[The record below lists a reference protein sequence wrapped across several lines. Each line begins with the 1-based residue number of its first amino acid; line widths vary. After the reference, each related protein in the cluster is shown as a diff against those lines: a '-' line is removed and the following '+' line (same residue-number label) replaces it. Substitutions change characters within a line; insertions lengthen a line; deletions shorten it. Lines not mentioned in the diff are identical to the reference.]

1 MQFMNEMDT
10 KTNACKLSSSHGG
23 DEVGAATKF
32 GVPLPGTKS
41 AQVVWA
47 ELLALAGMLAHKF

>member
-1 MQFMNEMDT
+1 MNEMDT

-47 ELLALAGMLAHKF
+47 EVLALAGMLAHKF